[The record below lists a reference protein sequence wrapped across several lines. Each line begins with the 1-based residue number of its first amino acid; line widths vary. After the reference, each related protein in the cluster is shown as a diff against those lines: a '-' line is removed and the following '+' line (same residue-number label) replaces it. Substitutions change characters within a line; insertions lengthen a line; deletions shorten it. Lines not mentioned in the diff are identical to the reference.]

1 MASDKVS
8 VGEDNHDGLVPS
20 PLHLPSVAARTTR
33 NIKVKGISHRAMRN
47 VVKFLNKGAIGF
59 DEDEAEKV
67 DEFVEAAIA
76 LKLRGVSRK
85 EQVRKHL
92 QTELYRC
99 ENAAQIRL
107 YELHD
112 LQSRNVWLSLALN
125 LTGTVRS

>member
-1 MASDKVS
+1 MS
-8 VGEDNHDGLVPS
+8 VGEDNHDGLGSNGGGGFVPS
-20 PLHLPSVAARTTR
+20 SALHLPSVAARTTR

-85 EQVRKHL
+85 EQVSAKTPSNRGAKVQYRAGHL
-92 QTELYRC
+92 
-99 ENAAQIRL
+99 
-107 YELHD
+107 
-112 LQSRNVWLSLALN
+112 LAGLGA
-125 LTGTVRS
+125 TR

>member
-1 MASDKVS
+1 MAGDKVS

-92 QTELYRC
+92 QTELQKY
-99 ENAAQIRL
+99 NKG
-107 YELHD
+107 
-112 LQSRNVWLSLALN
+112 SRKMMPAPPSPH
-125 LTGTVRS
+125 TVQR